1 MKRYWITWAVLL
13 CITLVMLWMD
23 SVEFARPLFI
33 ATMVVAMLAKATI
46 ISGTFMHLRHE
57 HKAIIMTVA
66 FGLLATGAIL
76 YVLIIPDAKRIHQMV
91 QVDQPPA
98 AAVALER

>member
-1 MKRYWITWAVLL
+1 MKRYWITWAALL
-13 CITLVMLWMD
+13 CITLVMLWLD

-57 HKAIIMTVA
+57 HKAIIATVA
-66 FGLLATGAIL
+66 FGLLVTGAVL
-76 YVLIIPDAKRIHQMV
+76 YVLIVPDAKRIRHMV
-91 QVDQPPA
+91 QVDQPPVSA
-98 AAVALER
+98 TASER